1 VIWALRLLAAAI
13 LAVSAPALAASCS
26 QATTQGTAPPSWQT
40 YCWLD
45 MVDYNDAT
53 ARSASGQN
61 FSYLLSDG
69 ATLSF
74 NLKVASVSP
83 AGVATPYFRSIAAPS
98 WTGAAVGN
106 TAFLGI
112 PGRPII
118 YTSTA
123 GTKTITISS
132 IAISPPPG
140 APAVTAYAFVAADA
154 ESTDNSESLRFVT
167 NGGGWV
173 ELDKVNPISGSNY
186 PTITGAGIPPAA
198 GTTDVLMSGGGLP
211 SPIGGYIIGSNSP
224 TTVTTTLVAGGLQ
237 GVMFAVRF
245 ASLRLNK
252 TITGARI
259 VAADQFKF
267 DINATTGV
275 GPPLATGTTTGS
287 GNGPFTA
294 AAVSLASGIP
304 LTIAESMASGSTSA
318 LAQYRSQ
325 LSCLNGNAGSSTSV
339 PTNLNIT
346 PVSGVASYSFGT
358 LQFGDAIECTFNNA
372 AFPHLRV
379 QKVLGAGGRL
389 FDTDQFTMRI
399 QHGATTTATT
409 TTTGTGSTVSTGA
422 TALTQ
427 VTAGTAYSFSETV
440 AGTTVMAQYTPTM
453 ACTNGAATSSTVLPT
468 APGGSVTPQLGD
480 VITCTITNTKRAAN
494 VTLAFAKTSDLV
506 SDPINNA
513 SNPKMIP
520 GAIVR
525 YSISVSNS
533 GSLTVTNNSVFIVDT
548 LPGSISVGTA
558 ASPTLVNGTPSS
570 TLNLNPASDVR
581 YSNQVT
587 APTSFAAC
595 SAAPHNYAPT
605 SAYDANVRHICF
617 RPTGTMAAASAA
629 GQPSFTVSFSAQIK

>member
-1 VIWALRLLAAAI
+1 
-13 LAVSAPALAASCS
+13 
-26 QATTQGTAPPSWQT
+26 
-40 YCWLD
+40 

-74 NLKVASVSP
+74 NLKVASVAP
-83 AGVATPYFRSIAAPS
+83 AGVATPYFTSITAPS

-118 YTSTA
+118 YTSTS
-123 GTKTITISS
+123 GTKTITISGIS
-132 IAISPPPG
+132 ISPPPG

-154 ESTDNSESLRFVT
+154 ESTDNSESLQFVT
-167 NGGGWV
+167 NGGGWI
-173 ELDKVNPISGSNY
+173 ELDKVDPISGTRY
-186 PTITGAGIPPAA
+186 PTITGTGSS
-198 GTTDVLMSGGGLP
+198 TVLMSGAGLP

-224 TTVTTTLVAGGLQ
+224 TSVTTTLVAGGLQ

-267 DINATTGV
+267 DIKATGTGST
-275 GPPLATGTTTGS
+275 LATGTTTGS

-304 LTIAESMASGSTSA
+304 LTIAESMASGSTSV
-318 LAQYRSQ
+318 LTQYRSQ
-325 LSCLNGNAGSSTSV
+325 LNCSNGNAGSSTTV

-379 QKVLGAGGRL
+379 QKALGAGGRL
-389 FDTDQFTMRI
+389 FDTDQFEVRI
-399 QHGATTTATT
+399 QQGTTTTATT

-440 AGTTVMAQYTPTM
+440 AGITVIAQYTPTM
-453 ACTNGAATSSTVLPT
+453 ACTNGAATSPTVLPT

-494 VTLAFAKTSDLV
+494 VTLTFAKTSALV

-513 SNPKMIP
+513 INPKMIP

-533 GSLTVTNNSVFIVDT
+533 GSLTVTNNSVFILDT
-548 LPGSISVGTA
+548 LPNTISVGTA

-570 TLNLNPASDVR
+570 TLAFNPASDVR
-581 YSNQVT
+581 YSNQAT
-587 APTSFAAC
+587 APTSFATC
-595 SAAPHNYAPT
+595 SAAPHNYTPT
-605 SAYDANVRHICF
+605 SAYDPNVRYICF
-617 RPTGTMAAASAA
+617 RPTGTMAAASNA
-629 GQPSFTVSFSAQIK
+629 GQPSFTVSFNAQIR